1 MIIDHIRNLGR
12 YARLFEDA
20 DKIAAFFAEHPLEEL
35 KLSQSCPVAGTDY
48 ILSPVKI
55 EPKPFEEKR
64 WEGHRRHTDLHLV
77 IRGREYLGWIPVSE
91 MKMSSDYAE
100 EPDVGFFE
108 DRLPGSRISLEEGY
122 FALFLPE
129 DIHKPMLSGEGSGG
143 IKLLLKARA

>member
-77 IRGREYLGWIPVSE
+77 IQGREYLGWIPVSE

-100 EPDVGFFE
+100 EPDVGFLRIGCPVRGF
-108 DRLPGSRISLEEGY
+108 RWKRGILPFSCRRISISRCS
-122 FALFLPE
+122 P
-129 DIHKPMLSGEGSGG
+129 
-143 IKLLLKARA
+143 ARGAAA